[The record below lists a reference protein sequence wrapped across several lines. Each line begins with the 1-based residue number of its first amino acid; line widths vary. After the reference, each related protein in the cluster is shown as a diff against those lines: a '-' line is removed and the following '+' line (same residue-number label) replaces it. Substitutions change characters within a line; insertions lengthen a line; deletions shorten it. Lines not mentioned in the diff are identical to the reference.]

1 MDNIS
6 IKRGL
11 AFSWFSSILRT
22 GNEKVLEMED
32 LPPLPADFDTQRCA
46 EDLARATRVGGKQIK
61 LSWMQV
67 DKVVM
72 GKISPLVWA
81 IARCHGVDL
90 VKVTLLRGLSCVLS
104 FLSPLVLGEIVSFL
118 DGEAYRQDLLWGLG
132 LVSLLAFLSLAIA
145 AINTNTNARSLDIKL
160 KLQGSLYYAVY
171 FRVMSLPV
179 AAWSDL
185 GFTEAQIQNFL
196 QVDVDQIA
204 GSLQNLHDLWLL
216 PAQIVL
222 AFVLLY
228 LQVRLAF
235 LAGVVLLLLL
245 LPLNTYVAKKIGET
259 TSSLMREKDRRMEVL
274 VAALGAVAS
283 LKLCGMEGGV
293 YKASSTFRWEE
304 VRYLAWRKYL
314 DAVCVFLWACTP
326 VLVPFATFTTA
337 RLCGQRVSPA
347 KTIVCLALLN
357 TLIFPMNALP
367 WVVNGFMEA
376 VVSLRRMAKVLNG
389 EDNCSL
395 SLCLGFCQHEADF
408 REEDEYTLPGVAYC
422 YRNTSF
428 SEASKE
434 KLFGLASPLR
444 VKTGHLYGIVGLT
457 GCGKSSLLLG
467 WLGELH
473 STEDSFQELNFHP
486 SFSSAI
492 SADIPLLSTSRCSN
506 DDCHP
511 LPTGSQSV
519 SLQCFPCGAAYV
531 PSTPSLFSGSVRA
544 NILLG
549 NAFDSARYDMVLRG
563 TSLLTDLSSF
573 DKHDLHEVGSQ
584 ASALSTGQVLRVAIA
599 RALYS
604 KSPVVILDDPFSA
617 LDSTTATTLMNY
629 LVHQVAHREGRA
641 VLIAS
646 HHLHLLA
653 PCETIVLLNEGREV
667 ARGDFPALSSSC
679 PPFQALL
686 ANKDKLLS
694 HGITEKRSATVSV
707 PSDSSVSAK
716 ETTAATI
723 APLSESEEV
732 EEEKARGAIAK
743 DVVLYYFSA
752 MGWLSFTI
760 LLLSLI
766 GMQATN
772 LAVVNYYSYAA
783 GQSSSET
790 SDEEFFQNSSL
801 LLAANIAFTILR
813 SGLFAQ
819 CGLRA
824 ATLLY
829 DELVQAVL
837 GASSASLEEVSLG
850 QLTNRL
856 GRDAN
861 TVDDSLPF
869 ILNILLAQIAM
880 FLSAA
885 AVVIVN
891 APVVLVVL
899 VAVLWLYYPLQRNY
913 RAVSRELRRLESV
926 SRSPLYTFYLDSL
939 QCATTLRHLL
949 GGGAQWHAQ
958 QTLLNKANLSIKV
971 SLLIGVAQQYLNLR
985 LQLLATLL
993 TASLALFLVLM
1004 AALGGPSLSP
1014 FSSSAGLAGLALLYS
1029 SSFVSTA
1036 NALVNALAE
1045 TEQDLVAVERMRA
1058 ATRFLRRDSSLCP
1071 NTFTTTTAVAAADD
1085 EKGQVYSGQRE
1096 GKKRKGGYT
1105 ALLLSEE
1112 EEEEMSDGLEAGL
1125 LSADHLPP
1133 PPPASSSSCVDDSG
1147 LFSFAS
1153 GEGISIRNLF
1163 MRYPS
1168 SERDVLHDVCL
1179 EVKPGSRVA
1188 VLGRTGCGKT
1198 SLLRCLLR
1206 LVPYHSGSIRLGG
1219 RDLQGITGLRGSVS
1233 TLPQKCLLFA
1243 ASLLDNLRL
1252 VRSGITA
1259 EEVKEVLRDHG
1270 DLTALL
1276 LATFNISS
1284 EPSDGKVD
1292 DAGSGNSRQDVL
1304 DRLLQV
1310 RIGSQ
1315 GSNLSSGQG
1324 QLVSLL
1330 RALMVKS
1337 DLLLL
1342 DEVSAALDNLSALC
1356 VYDILRR
1363 HCLRKP
1369 WTILFIICH
1378 KLQDVSC
1385 LCNKVVHLEEGRVVA
1400 FEDLDDDVETL

>member
-1 MDNIS
+1 M
-6 IKRGL
+6 
-11 AFSWFSSILRT
+11 
-22 GNEKVLEMED
+22 
-32 LPPLPADFDTQRCA
+32 
-46 EDLARATRVGGKQIK
+46 
-61 LSWMQV
+61 
-67 DKVVM
+67 
-72 GKISPLVWA
+72 
-81 IARCHGVDL
+81 
-90 VKVTLLRGLSCVLS
+90 
-104 FLSPLVLGEIVSFL
+104 
-118 DGEAYRQDLLWGLG
+118 
-132 LVSLLAFLSLAIA
+132 
-145 AINTNTNARSLDIKL
+145 
-160 KLQGSLYYAVY
+160 
-171 FRVMSLPV
+171 
-179 AAWSDL
+179 
-185 GFTEAQIQNFL
+185 
-196 QVDVDQIA
+196 
-204 GSLQNLHDLWLL
+204 
-216 PAQIVL
+216 L

-235 LAGVVLLLLL
+235 LAGVLLLLLL

-259 TSSLMREKDRRMEVL
+259 TSSLMREKDGRMEIL

-293 YKASSTFRWEE
+293 YRASSTFRREE

-314 DAVCVFLWACTP
+314 DAICVFLWACTP

-389 EDNCSL
+389 EDNSSL
-395 SLCLGFCQHEADF
+395 SLCLGFCQDEADF
-408 REEDEYTLPGVAYC
+408 REEDGYILPGIAYC
-422 YRNTSF
+422 YRNITF
-428 SEASKE
+428 PEVTNHDVLVSKE
-434 KLFGLASPLR
+434 RLFGLASPLR

-473 STEDSFQELNFHP
+473 NIEDRFQELNLHP
-486 SFSSAI
+486 SFSSTI
-492 SADIPLLSTSRCSN
+492 SADIPLLSTSHCL
-506 DDCHP
+506 DDDSHP
-511 LPTGSQSV
+511 LSTGWRMASW
-519 SLQCFPCGAAYV
+519 QCFPCGAAYV
-531 PSTPSLFSGSVRA
+531 PSTPSLFSGTVRA

-549 NAFDSARYDMVLRG
+549 NAFDNARYDMVLRG
-563 TSLLTDLSSF
+563 TSLLTDLNTF

-584 ASALSTGQVLRVAIA
+584 ASTLSTGQVLRIAIA
-599 RALYS
+599 RVLYC

-617 LDSTTATTLMNY
+617 LDSATAAMLMNY
-629 LVHQVAHREGRA
+629 LVHQVAHREGRV

-646 HHLHLLA
+646 HHIHLLA
-653 PCETIVLLNEGREV
+653 PCETIILLNEGREV
-667 ARGDFPALSSSC
+667 ARGDYPALSSSC
-679 PPFQALL
+679 PPFQAML

-694 HGITEKRSATVSV
+694 PMLTEKGSINAGIL
-707 PSDSSVSAK
+707 SDSSVSTQGTI
-716 ETTAATI
+716 TTSI
-723 APLSESEEV
+723 APILESEEV
-732 EEEKARGAIAK
+732 EEKARGAIAK

-752 MGWLSFTI
+752 MGFLSFTI

-783 GQSSSET
+783 GQSGDQI
-790 SDEEFFQNSSL
+790 SDEEFFESSTL
-801 LLAANIAFTILR
+801 LLAANIVFTILR

-829 DELVQAVL
+829 DELAQAVL

-885 AVVIVN
+885 AVVIFN

-899 VAVLWLYYPLQRNY
+899 VTVLWLYYPLQRNY

-949 GGGAQWHAQ
+949 GGGAQWHAK

-971 SLLIGVAQQYLNLR
+971 SLLIGVAQQYLNFR

-993 TASLALFLVLM
+993 TTSLALFLVLM
-1004 AALGGPSLSP
+1004 AVLGGPSLSP
-1014 FSSSAGLAGLALLYS
+1014 FSYSSSSGLAGLALLYS

-1045 TEQDLVAVERMRA
+1045 TEQDLIAVERMRA
-1058 ATRFLRRDSSLCP
+1058 ATHFLRRDCSLSP
-1071 NTFTTTTAVAAADD
+1071 NIFTTVAENPTNKAQAH
-1085 EKGQVYSGQRE
+1085 SGPR
-1096 GKKRKGGYT
+1096 GNMKRNGGYK
-1105 ALLLSEE
+1105 ALLFSEE
-1112 EEEEMSDGLEAGL
+1112 EEIPDELEAGL

-1133 PPPASSSSCVDDSG
+1133 PPPASSCGNDRC

-1219 RDLQGITGLRGSVS
+1219 QDLQEITGLRSCVS
-1233 TLPQKCLLFA
+1233 TLPQKCLLFS

-1252 VRSGITA
+1252 VRSEITS

-1284 EPSDGKVD
+1284 KPYEKI
-1292 DAGSGNSRQDVL
+1292 DAGSGNSREDVL

-1310 RIGSQ
+1310 HIGSQ

-1337 DLLLL
+1337 DLLVL
-1342 DEVSAALDNLSALC
+1342 DEISAALDSLSALC

-1363 HCLRKP
+1363 HCLRRP

-1378 KLQDVSC
+1378 KLQDVTC
-1385 LCNKVVHLEEGRVVA
+1385 LCNKVRFCRQLLCLPCFTFSISFLNRLCTSRRVA
-1400 FEDLDDDVETL
+1400 S